1 VLHHAIEGATERV
14 ARAEAEQ
21 SVPVRPS
28 LVTEMAAILFE
39 DLQPKRVERR
49 LGLELLIALS
59 TPFEESR

>member
-49 LGLELLIALS
+49 LGLELLIPLS